1 MKKLLIIAFS
11 LFLGFT
17 SYCQVKPYDEN
28 IDAVKQIN
36 QAIKQANKE
45 NKYVICQVGG
55 NWCKWCLMFTDF
67 AENTK
72 SIKQAIDKDFIL
84 IHVNYSKA
92 NKNPEAMK
100 LLENPARFGFPVFV
114 ILDSN
119 GKRIHT
125 QNSAYL
131 EKGEGYDEQ
140 KVLDFIKQWTPSAV
154 KTLK

>member
-72 SIKQAIDKDFIL
+72 SIKQAIDKDFII
-84 IHVNYSKA
+84 IHVNYSKT
-92 NKNPEAMK
+92 NK
-100 LLENPARFGFPVFV
+100 
-114 ILDSN
+114 
-119 GKRIHT
+119 IHT
-125 QNSAYL
+125 QNSSYL

-140 KVLDFIKQWTPSAV
+140 KVLDFLKQWTPSAV

>member
-1 MKKLLIIAFS
+1 MKKILIFTIG
-11 LFLGFT
+11 LFLGLNVF
-17 SYCQVKPYDEN
+17 CQTKPYNEN
-28 IDAVKQIN
+28 IDAVQQIKE
-36 QAIKQANKE
+36 AVKQANNE

-55 NWCKWCLMFTDF
+55 NWCRWCLMFTDF
-67 AENTK
+67 AENTN

-92 NKNPEAMK
+92 NKNPKAMK

-114 ILDSN
+114 ILDGN

-125 QNSAYL
+125 QISSYL

-140 KVLDFIKQWTPSAV
+140 KVLDFLKQWTPNTV
-154 KTLK
+154 NTLK